1 MGVSGSVPCSLRRPS
16 HKAHWQTWDR
26 ARLRRWSVDVRV
38 IVNLGHKGWFSE
50 DGETRE
56 SGIREDRPT
65 QGGLILP
72 DAREQNDVAIL
83 SVLKGELGP
92 PHGQRRR
99 IMGADNKV
107 SRHALAFVWVA
118 QPSEAQGLT
127 PLDEFRSRDDASY
140 EERVRRDRHA
150 KANTLKN
157 RFSDGGTWI
166 VIG

>member
-1 MGVSGSVPCSLRRPS
+1 
-16 HKAHWQTWDR
+16 
-26 ARLRRWSVDVRV
+26 VDVRV

-83 SVLKGELGP
+83 SVLEG
-92 PHGQRRR
+92 
-99 IMGADNKV
+99 
-107 SRHALAFVWVA
+107 
-118 QPSEAQGLT
+118 EAQGLT